1 MENNTNT
8 NQNQDTNTNMEGL
21 TDEQLQKLIQSETD
35 KVRTKYSKEIKDM
48 QDKITEYEDKAKEFE
63 QKEKYYKTVDVLN
76 ENNIPS
82 TLAKFINVDIE
93 NEEEVNELK
102 KVFESNKV
110 DTGYKPQ
117 ETRKDDDYS
126 KAEKEGNVQGMLSNK
141 LGRLFQ

>member
-1 MENNTNT
+1 MENNNT
-8 NQNQDTNTNMEGL
+8 NQNQEQQQNMERL
-21 TDEQLQKLIQSETD
+21 TDEQLQKIIQSETD

-48 QDKITEYEDKAKEFE
+48 QDKITEYEEKQKKYE
-63 QKEKYYKTVDVLN
+63 QKEKYYKTVDVLK

-82 TLAKFINVDIE
+82 QLAKWIDIDIE
-93 NEEEVNELK
+93 NEEEINELK
-102 KVFESNKV
+102 KVFKNNK

-126 KAEKEGNVQGMLSNK
+126 KAEKEGNVQGMISNK

>member
-1 MENNTNT
+1 MENNNT
-8 NQNQDTNTNMEGL
+8 NKNQQQNMEGL
-21 TDEQLQKLIQSETD
+21 NITDEQLQKLIQSETD
-35 KVRTKYSKEIKDM
+35 KVRTNYSKQVKDLEG
-48 QDKITEYEDKAKEFE
+48 KITEYEEKQKEYE
-63 QKEKYYKTVDVLN
+63 QKEKYYKTIDVLK

-82 TLAKFINVDIE
+82 QLAKWIDIDIE

-126 KAEKEGNVQGMLSNK
+126 KAEKNNDVQGMLSNK